1 MSRRLENYGKK
12 KTITKEQ
19 ILAAAYEVAANEGF
33 SKFTARNIANKM
45 NCSTQPIYLEFKNM
59 DDLKHALFEQIYDY
73 LKYEV
78 FPVEHTGNTIVD
90 LALNYIHFANRE
102 KKLYSSLYLEEYGG
116 GREMQNFSYNYFM
129 DVVKEDPK
137 YMDLPND
144 KLVSLLNGT
153 WIIAT
158 GIAALMS
165 SNIIH
170 PTDIQIEKMIQD
182 SINAILSL
190 KDPIEVD

>member
-1 MSRRLENYGKK
+1 MARK

-19 ILAAAYEVAANEGF
+19 ILSAAYEVATTEGF
-33 SKFTARNIANKM
+33 SRFTARNIANKM

-59 DDLKHALFEQIYDY
+59 DDLKRALFVQIYDY

-78 FPVEHTGNTIVD
+78 FPVAHTGNTIID
-90 LALNYIHFANRE
+90 LAYNYIHFANRE

-116 GREMQNFSYNYFM
+116 GKEMQNFSYNYFVQM
-129 DVVKEDPK
+129 VKNDPK
-137 YMDLPND
+137 YAYLSDEQIE
-144 KLVSLLNGT
+144 SLHNGT

-165 SNIIH
+165 SSIIH
-170 PTDIQIEKMIQD
+170 PTDQQIEKIIQD
-182 SINAILSL
+182 NIDAILNL
-190 KDPIEVD
+190 KEPIEVDG

>member
-1 MSRRLENYGKK
+1 MARK

-137 YMDLPND
+137 YMDLSDD
-144 KLVSLLNGT
+144 KLVSLHNGT

-158 GIAALMS
+158 GIATLMS

-170 PTDIQIEKMIQD
+170 PTDTQIEKMIQD

>member
-1 MSRRLENYGKK
+1 MARK

-78 FPVEHTGNTIVD
+78 FPVEHTGNTIAD

-137 YMDLPND
+137 YMDLLGD
-144 KLVSLLNGT
+144 KLVSLHNGT

-170 PTDIQIEKMIQD
+170 PTDTQIEKMIQD

>member
-1 MSRRLENYGKK
+1 
-12 KTITKEQ
+12 
-19 ILAAAYEVAANEGF
+19 
-33 SKFTARNIANKM
+33 M

-102 KKLYSSLYLEEYGG
+102 KKLYSSLYFWKSMAEE
-116 GREMQNFSYNYFM
+116 RDAKFPYNYFM

-137 YMDLPND
+137 YMDLSDD
-144 KLVSLLNGT
+144 KLVSLHNG
-153 WIIAT
+153 
-158 GIAALMS
+158 LDHC
-165 SNIIH
+165 NRYR
-170 PTDIQIEKMIQD
+170 
-182 SINAILSL
+182 SL
-190 KDPIEVD
+190 